1 MQVIAPM
8 PPMPPMPQMPP
19 DAFQSGPPEKVIIGL
34 VIIVGLILAG
44 VILAPLI
51 KALAR
56 RIEGKSVDAGL
67 AAEIDHLRTRVAELE
82 GVQDRMA
89 ELEERVD
96 FSERLL
102 AQGREQAA
110 IAREK

>member
-1 MQVIAPM
+1 MTMQTPVPAPL
-8 PPMPPMPQMPP
+8 PG
-19 DAFQSGPPEKVIIGL
+19 GPPEELILGL
-34 VIIVGLILAG
+34 VVIVGFVVAG

-56 RIEGKSVDAGL
+56 RIEGRHLDQGLVGEVDN
-67 AAEIDHLRTRVAELE
+67 LRSRVAELE
-82 GVQDRMA
+82 EIQHRMA

-102 AQGREQAA
+102 TQAREQQSLRA
-110 IAREK
+110 EH

>member
-1 MQVIAPM
+1 MQALPPIPPI
-8 PPMPPMPQMPP
+8 PPMPPELV
-19 DAFQSGPPEKVIIGL
+19 FQSGPPEKLIIGI
-34 VIIVGLILAG
+34 VIVVGFVVAG

-51 KALAR
+51 RALAR

-82 GVQDRMA
+82 GVQDRVA

-102 AQGREQAA
+102 TQGRDQAA